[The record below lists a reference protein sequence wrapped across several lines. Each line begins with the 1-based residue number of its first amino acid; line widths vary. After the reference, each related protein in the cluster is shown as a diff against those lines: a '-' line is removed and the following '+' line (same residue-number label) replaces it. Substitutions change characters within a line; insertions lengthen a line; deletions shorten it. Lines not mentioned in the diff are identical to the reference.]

1 MPDLQNL
8 GNYFVLYGINFAGAI
23 VVAIMG
29 WWISRVA
36 ERITQRAL
44 LISSHLDETVA
55 SFLSNMVRY
64 TILVVTLVVVLQL
77 IGIQA
82 TSLVA
87 VVGAAS
93 LSIGLALQGTL
104 SNMSA
109 GVMLLVFRPFRLGDK
124 IEVAGRT
131 GTVKALGLFIT
142 ELANNDNMQVLIPNG
157 QVWGAPLTNFTAYSR
172 IEGDKHPDK
181 TDERPVNNAPA
192 PALSP
197 APAPQKTKPAKG
209 RPSA

>member
-8 GNYFVLYGINFAGAI
+8 GNYCVFYGINFAGAI

-197 APAPQKTKPAKG
+197 APAPQKAKPAKG

>member
-1 MPDLQNL
+1 MPNLQSL
-8 GNYFVLYGINFAGAI
+8 GNYFILYGIDFVGAV
-23 VVAIMG
+23 VVAILG
-29 WWISRVA
+29 WWASRVA
-36 ERITQRAL
+36 ERVTQRAL

-64 TILVVTLVVVLQL
+64 TVLVITLVVVLQL

-109 GVMLLVFRPFRLGDK
+109 GVMLLLFRPFRVGDK
-124 IEVAGRT
+124 IEVAGKN
-131 GTVKALGLFIT
+131 GTVKTLGLFIT
-142 ELANNDNMQVLIPNG
+142 ELANENNVQVLIPNG
-157 QVWGAPLTNFTAYSR
+157 QVWGAPLTNFSAYSR
-172 IEGDKHPDK
+172 TDKD
-181 TDERPVNNAPA
+181 
-192 PALSP
+192 
-197 APAPQKTKPAKG
+197 Q
-209 RPSA
+209 